1 MFSESLNTYGLNRP
15 DRLNTM
21 KVKIENLSAKT
32 IRITTDLDDLELE
45 AGDADVFESNL
56 QGMIEIR
63 EVDEDEQGGVREPE
77 PVD

>member
-1 MFSESLNTYGLNRP
+1 
-15 DRLNTM
+15 M
-21 KVKIENLSAKT
+21 KVKIEILSAKT